1 MRAQKSRWSR
11 LWAAAV
17 FALAGAACSSEHLGM
32 NPQGSGG
39 DGSGPCPGSTL
50 CPPLGTGG
58 IVGTGGIKGAGGSG
72 GTVLDAGSICDQI
85 ASKYQT
91 ALAVARACTPGAA
104 NQCQALVGDAPANCP
119 GSECVDELLVNDG
132 SLVESERENWLNAG
146 CGGPPQLCIDITCRL
161 PPAVCVAVP
170 GSTMGTCLP
179 APSDAG
185 AGPDA
190 AESCEQLGADYPGGG
205 ERRADLHAGRTQP
218 VPGAGR
224 PGAGA
229 LRRRLPAARA
239 RQRCDRGERSPH
251 ALGCEVRDRRLPPDR
266 LPAAPAADRN
276 LCPRRQRRGHRHVR
290 GRSGRDHE
298 LKRLAR
304 PR

>member
-170 GSTMGTCLP
+170 GSTMGTCVP

-190 AESCEQLGADYPGGG
+190 AESCEQLGTDYL
-205 ERRADLHAGRTQP
+205 AAVSAAQTCT
-218 VPGAGR
+218 PGAPNQCQALADPVLEPCDVGCR
-224 PGAGA
+224 PLEPVNDATGVNEALMRWVAKCATGGCPQIACQPPPPPTGICVRAGN
-229 LRRRLPAARA
+229 AAGTGT
-239 RQRCDRGERSPH
+239 C
-251 ALGCEVRDRRLPPDR
+251 V
-266 LPAAPAADRN
+266 AAAAGTTN
-276 LCPRRQRRGHRHVR
+276 
-290 GRSGRDHE
+290 
-298 LKRLAR
+298 
-304 PR
+304 